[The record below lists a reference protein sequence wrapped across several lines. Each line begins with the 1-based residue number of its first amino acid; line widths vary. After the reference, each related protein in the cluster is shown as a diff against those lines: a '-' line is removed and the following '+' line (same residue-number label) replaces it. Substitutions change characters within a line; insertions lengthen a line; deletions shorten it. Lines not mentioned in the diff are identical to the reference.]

1 MKLLQFRLI
10 ITPPKYIMKQF
21 SSSILFSIE
30 VTQKEIQNMNSKVW
44 PRMRVTSM
52 ELSLK
57 FLRFWMLQCT
67 PGGVHQNKWEI
78 LYVLSSYLWNNDPY
92 IDLHSS
98 SVGKLYTI
106 ISAFFRLVLTGVAL
120 LITPFHL
127 SLLMINVRW
136 LTSIYINRYYLV
148 TYFTGVSLSLAGLP
162 RSSCLRRANVS
173 LLLP

>member
-44 PRMRVTSM
+44 PSMRVTSM

-57 FLRFWMLQCT
+57 FLRFWMCT

-78 LYVLSSYLWNNDPY
+78 LYLLSSYLRNN
-92 IDLHSS
+92 

-106 ISAFFRLVLTGVAL
+106 ISAFFRLVLTGVAF

-136 LTSIYINRYYLV
+136 LTSIYINRYYLI
-148 TYFTGVSLSLAGLP
+148 TYFTGISLSLAGLP

>member
-1 MKLLQFRLI
+1 
-10 ITPPKYIMKQF
+10 MKQF
-21 SSSILFSIE
+21 SSSTLFSIE
-30 VTQKEIQNMNSKVW
+30 VTQKEIQNMNR

-52 ELSLK
+52 DLSLK

-78 LYVLSSYLWNNDPY
+78 LYLLSSYLRNN
-92 IDLHSS
+92 

-106 ISAFFRLVLTGVAL
+106 ISAFFRLVLTGVAF

-148 TYFTGVSLSLAGLP
+148 TYFRGISLSLAGLP